1 VLAALRAIGAPTEPT
16 LARSGNWIIQIDPEA
31 TKLALDRV
39 VAASGAQVWMH
50 ALVVD
55 ARMDDPSRIGAITVA
70 SHAGQRSVR
79 AAAFVDAS
87 GEATLSVLAGV
98 PLTHDSRRDGGQPAS
113 YPVRIG
119 GVARDAVVDREL
131 LTRLIAEHN
140 AGATV
145 PIPRA
150 DGGVLV
156 RLPLSGDFWSMAIDL
171 RTNGL
176 DPDDLAAAERLG
188 REQAWQLVAL
198 LRRHP
203 GFEQAHL
210 LATGPQV
217 GVRETRRPLSR
228 QDVQAADLRSG
239 RQRGDGIARASW
251 PMEVHHGPGR
261 ASFEPVGG
269 AGHADVPLDALR
281 ADGVDNLLLAGR
293 VVGLRRAG
301 LRVAAR
307 DGHGLRHRPR
317 GGRGRGEDGGAGG
330 RLGRPHR
337 RGGGARRAQGAER
350 AGVAGADVAVR
361 LAVGA
366 WPDRRSSPHWL
377 RGKRTTR
384 QNPASGRT

>member
-1 VLAALRAIGAPTEPT
+1 
-16 LARSGNWIIQIDPEA
+16 
-31 TKLALDRV
+31 
-39 VAASGAQVWMH
+39 
-50 ALVVD
+50 
-55 ARMDDPSRIGAITVA
+55 
-70 SHAGQRSVR
+70 
-79 AAAFVDAS
+79 
-87 GEATLSVLAGV
+87 
-98 PLTHDSRRDGGQPAS
+98 
-113 YPVRIG
+113 
-119 GVARDAVVDREL
+119 
-131 LTRLIAEHN
+131 
-140 AGATV
+140 
-145 PIPRA
+145 
-150 DGGVLV
+150 VLV

-261 ASFEPVGG
+261 ASFEPRGRCRPCRRAAGRPCAPTAWTTCCWPAAWWGCDAQAYGSLRVMGTG
-269 AGHADVPLDALR
+269 FATGHA
-281 ADGVDNLLLAGR
+281 AG
-293 VVGLRRAG
+293 
-301 LRVAAR
+301 VAAAR
-307 DGHGLRHRPR
+307 MAAR
-317 GGRGRGEDGGAGG
+317 AG